1 MSLLTGLFRDN
12 GDAHAEKEEIVLAE
26 FNLRPANTIDVT
38 PGAAEPA
45 SATVVAEPVRLAGE
59 SELRGALERLT
70 AGMVDAWNSAVR
82 DMARILAAD
91 HARREVSAA
100 ELHRVTEE
108 LAEIRRR
115 LDTQAGVLR
124 DLHSAAE
131 AQAARSRNIAAA
143 VTKFVED

>member
-1 MSLLTGLFRDN
+1 
-12 GDAHAEKEEIVLAE
+12 
-26 FNLRPANTIDVT
+26 
-38 PGAAEPA
+38 
-45 SATVVAEPVRLAGE
+45 
-59 SELRGALERLT
+59 
-70 AGMVDAWNSAVR
+70 
-82 DMARILAAD
+82 MARILAAD